1 MQFVPVEATELQCS
15 VTTLHGF
22 TLIRVVPAVK
32 TTVSIRKQLLCGF
45 QVSADHCQ
53 LSASWIAQ
61 TPVFMSVSMRVEFT

>member
-1 MQFVPVEATELQCS
+1 MQFIPVEAMELHCS

-32 TTVSIRKQLLCGF
+32 TTVSIRKQLLRGI
-45 QVSADHCQ
+45 QVNGDHCQ

-61 TPVFMSVSMRVEFT
+61 TPVFMSVSIRVEFT